1 MLGDTL
7 TVTLGGSGGT
17 ARVCNKINQDNYSS
31 EYVNRNSTDEIRVKV
46 RHSFEKSPVGSWPI
60 ERHNVEFTQTVFSGD
75 PTIPDTFRQVY
86 LILRNTKSDDASE
99 VSDLG
104 EALSFYLTE
113 TIFGKLINL
122 ES

>member
-1 MLGDTL
+1 MLGETL

-17 ARVCNKINQDNYSS
+17 ARVCSRINQDGYSS
-31 EYVNRNSTDEIRVKV
+31 EYLHRNSTDEIRVRV
-46 RHSFEKSPVGSWPI
+46 RHSDEKAPAGQWPM

-75 PTIPDTFRQVY
+75 PTVPDIVRQVY
-86 LILRNTKSDDASE
+86 VILRNTKSDDAAA
-99 VSDLG
+99 VSNLG

-113 TIFGKLINL
+113 DIFGKLLIK